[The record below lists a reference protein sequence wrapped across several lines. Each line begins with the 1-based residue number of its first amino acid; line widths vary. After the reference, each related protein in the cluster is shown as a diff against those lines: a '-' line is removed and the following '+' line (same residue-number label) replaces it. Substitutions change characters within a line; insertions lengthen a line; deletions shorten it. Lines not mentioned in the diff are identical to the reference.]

1 MSDFIRVIRY
11 ILPFK
16 GYALLNI
23 LSNILAVFFSLF
35 SLVMV
40 GPFLEILFGT
50 KEVNIAAEP
59 KVELSNLKDSLIDFF
74 YYQLQMI
81 IDQHGK
87 LDALLFICILVAT
100 FIFLKNLFRFLGLY
114 FMAPIRNGVI
124 RDIRNQLFS
133 KITVLPLGY
142 FSEEKKGDILTR
154 VTSDVQEIEWSILS
168 VLEATFREPVAF
180 AAYLMAM
187 LMISPMLTLFVFT
200 ILPITGVIIARV
212 AKSLKK
218 SSHDAQAKLSLLMSI
233 IEETI
238 SGLRIVKGFN
248 AIRFQNQKFQR
259 ENQAHF
265 NLMNKVLRRKD
276 LSSPLAEFLSILV
289 VCVVLYVGGRLV
301 LGGQGDLQPQAF
313 IVFMVIFSQIIPP
326 TRAFASAF
334 YNIQKGMASVERV
347 NRILFAH
354 NDIEETANPKE
365 LNNFKD
371 AITFKKVDF
380 AYAEQLVL
388 KNINFELP
396 KGKVLALVGAS
407 GAGKSTIADLIP
419 RFYDVTKGE
428 ILLDGVN
435 IQDYRLEDLRK
446 LMGIVSQEAIL
457 FNDTVFNNIAF
468 GIDREVSLK
477 EVIHAAKVANA
488 HDFIM
493 QFSNGY
499 DTLVG
504 DRGGK
509 LSGGE
514 RQRLTIARA
523 VLKNPPILILDE
535 ATSSLDAASEKLVQ
549 DALLKLMQ
557 NRTSIVIAHRL
568 STIQFADEILVMKRG
583 EIVEQGSHQELID
596 QDGTYQQLVKLQ
608 AF

>member
-1 MSDFIRVIRY
+1 MSDFFRVIRY

-23 LSNILAVFFSLF
+23 ISNILAVFFSLF

-40 GPFLEILFGT
+40 GPFLEILFET
-50 KEVNIAAEP
+50 KEVNIAAKP
-59 KVELSNLKDSLIDFF
+59 VVTLSNLKDSLIDFF
-74 YYQLQMI
+74 YYQLQSI
-81 IDQHGK
+81 IDQYGK

-124 RDIRNQLFS
+124 RDIRNQLFQ
-133 KITVLPLGY
+133 KVTILPLGY

-180 AAYLMAM
+180 AAYLTAM

-200 ILPITGVIIARV
+200 ILPLTGILIARV

-218 SSHDAQAKLSLLMSI
+218 SSLEAQSKLSLLMSI
-233 IEETI
+233 IDETI

-248 AIRFQNQKFQR
+248 AISFQNRKFQR

-289 VCVVLYVGGRLV
+289 VCVVLYIGGRIV
-301 LGGQGDLQPQAF
+301 LGGESDLQPQSF

-326 TRAFASAF
+326 ARSFAMAFF
-334 YNIQKGMASVERV
+334 NIQKGMASVERV
-347 NRILFAH
+347 HKILDAY
-354 NDIEETANPKE
+354 NEIVETTNPQV
-365 LNNFKD
+365 LNNFKESL
-371 AITFKKVDF
+371 TFNKVSF
-380 AYAEQLVL
+380 GYESQLVL
-388 KNINFELP
+388 KNVSFVLP

-419 RFYDVTKGE
+419 RFYDVNQGSV
-428 ILLDGVN
+428 LLDG
-435 IQDYRLEDLRK
+435 IDIREYRLEDLRK

-468 GIDREVSLK
+468 GIEREVSQK
-477 EVIHAAKVANA
+477 EVVHAAKVANA

-493 QFSNGY
+493 KLSNGY
-499 DTLVG
+499 NTLVG
-504 DRGGK
+504 DRGSK

-549 DALLKLMQ
+549 DALFKLMQ

-568 STIQFADEILVMKRG
+568 STIQFADEILVMKGG
-583 EIVEQGSHQELID
+583 EVVEQGTHQELLAKE
-596 QDGTYQQLVKLQ
+596 GTYEQLVKLQ

>member
-1 MSDFIRVIRY
+1 MSDFLRVIRY

-23 LSNILAVFFSLF
+23 TFNILAVFFSLF

-40 GPFLEILFGT
+40 GPFLEILFET
-50 KEVNIAAEP
+50 KEVNIAEAP
-59 KVELSNLKDSLIDFF
+59 VVELSNIKDSLVDFF
-74 YYQLQMI
+74 YFQLQSI
-81 IDQHGK
+81 IVQYGK

-124 RDIRNQLFS
+124 RDIRNQLFT
-133 KITVLPLGY
+133 KITSLPLGY
-142 FSEEKKGDILTR
+142 FSEEKKGDILTKA
-154 VTSDVQEIEWSILS
+154 TSDVQEIEWSILS
-168 VLEATFREPVAF
+168 VLESTFREPVAF
-180 AAYLMAM
+180 AAYLTAM

-200 ILPITGVIIARV
+200 ILPLTGIIIAQV

-218 SSHDAQAKLSLLMSI
+218 NSHDAQSKLSLLMSI
-233 IEETI
+233 IDETI

-248 AIRFQNQKFQR
+248 AIPFQNRKFQN
-259 ENQAHF
+259 ENQSHF
-265 NLMNKVLRRKD
+265 DLMNKVLRRKD

-289 VCVVLYVGGRLV
+289 VCIVLYIGGRMV
-301 LGGQGDLQPQAF
+301 LNGQGDLQPQGF

-326 TRAFASAF
+326 AKSFATAFF
-334 YNIQKGMASVERV
+334 NIQKGMASVERI
-347 NRILFAH
+347 NKILDAH
-354 NDIEETANPKE
+354 NDIEESINPQV
-365 LNNFKD
+365 LNNFNES
-371 AITFKKVDF
+371 ITFNKVSF
-380 AYAEQLVL
+380 AYEQQLVL
-388 KNINFELP
+388 KNINFVVK
-396 KGKVLALVGAS
+396 KGQILALVGAS

-419 RFYDVTKGE
+419 RFYDVGE
-428 ILLDGVN
+428 GAVMIDGVD
-435 IQDYRLEDLRK
+435 IKQYRLEDLRK

-457 FNDTVFNNIAF
+457 FNDTVLNNIAF
-468 GIDREVSLK
+468 GIERKVELK
-477 EVIHAAKVANA
+477 EVIQAAKVANA
-488 HDFIM
+488 HDFITKL
-493 QFSNGY
+493 SNGY

-504 DRGGK
+504 DRGSK

-535 ATSSLDAASEKLVQ
+535 ATSSLDAASERLVQ
-549 DALLKLMQ
+549 DALFKLMQ

-568 STIQFADEILVMKRG
+568 STIQFADEILVMKNG
-583 EIVEQGSHQELID
+583 AVVEQGTHQELLTKG
-596 QDGTYQQLVKLQ
+596 GTYEQLVKLQ

>member
-1 MSDFIRVIRY
+1 MSDFLRVIRY

-16 GYALLNI
+16 GYAALNI
-23 LSNILAVFFSLF
+23 ISNILAVFFSLF

-40 GPFLEILFGT
+40 GPFLEILFET
-50 KEVNIAAEP
+50 KEVNI
-59 KVELSNLKDSLIDFF
+59 VEKPVVTFSNIKDSLVDFF
-74 YYQLQMI
+74 YYQLQTI
-81 IDQHGK
+81 IDQYGK

-124 RDIRNQLFS
+124 RDIRNQLFT
-133 KITVLPLGY
+133 KITSLPLGY
-142 FSEEKKGDILTR
+142 FSEEKKGDILTK

-168 VLEATFREPVAF
+168 VLESTFREPVAF
-180 AAYLMAM
+180 AAYLTAM

-200 ILPITGVIIARV
+200 ILPLTGIIIAQV

-218 SSHDAQAKLSLLMSI
+218 NSHDAQSKLSLLMSI
-233 IEETI
+233 IDETI

-248 AIRFQNQKFQR
+248 AIPFQNRKFQN
-259 ENQAHF
+259 ENQSHF
-265 NLMNKVLRRKD
+265 DLMNKVLRRKD

-289 VCVVLYVGGRLV
+289 VCIVLYIGGRMV
-301 LGGQGDLQPQAF
+301 LNGQGDLQPQGF

-326 TRAFASAF
+326 AKSFATAFF
-334 YNIQKGMASVERV
+334 NIQKGMASVERI
-347 NRILFAH
+347 NKILDAH
-354 NDIEETANPKE
+354 NDIEESTNPQV
-365 LNNFKD
+365 LNNFNES
-371 AITFKKVDF
+371 ITFNKVSF
-380 AYAEQLVL
+380 AYEQQLVL
-388 KNINFELP
+388 KNINFVVK
-396 KGKVLALVGAS
+396 KGQILALVGAS

-419 RFYDVTKGE
+419 RFYDVDEGE
-428 ILLDGVN
+428 VMIDGVD
-435 IQDYRLEDLRK
+435 IKQYRLEDLRK

-468 GIDREVSLK
+468 GIERKIERK
-477 EVIHAAKVANA
+477 EVVQAAKVANA

-493 QFSNGY
+493 QLSNGY

-504 DRGGK
+504 DRGSK

-535 ATSSLDAASEKLVQ
+535 ATSSLDAASERLVQ
-549 DALLKLMQ
+549 DALFKLMQ

-568 STIQFADEILVMKRG
+568 STIQFADEILVMKNG
-583 EIVEQGSHQELID
+583 AVVEQGTHQELLTKG
-596 QDGTYQQLVKLQ
+596 GTYEQLVKLQ

>member
-16 GYALLNI
+16 GYAVLNI

-59 KVELSNLKDSLIDFF
+59 VVELSNLKDSLVDFF

-81 IDQHGK
+81 IDQYGK
-87 LDALLFICILVAT
+87 LDALLFICIMVAT

-124 RDIRNQLFS
+124 RDIRNQLFN
-133 KITVLPLGY
+133 KITVLPLSY

-180 AAYLMAM
+180 AAYLTAM
-187 LMISPMLTLFVFT
+187 LMISPVLTLFVFT
-200 ILPITGVIIARV
+200 ILPITGIIIARV

-218 SSHDAQAKLSLLMSI
+218 SSHDAQSKLSLLMSI
-233 IEETI
+233 IDETI

-248 AIRFQNQKFQR
+248 AISFQNRKFQK
-259 ENQAHF
+259 ENHSHF
-265 NLMNKVLRRKD
+265 TLMNKVLRRKD
-276 LSSPLAEFLSILV
+276 LSSPLSEFLSILV
-289 VCVVLYVGGRLV
+289 VCIVLYIGGRMV
-301 LGGQGDLQPQAF
+301 LGGQGDLEPQAF

-326 TRAFASAF
+326 ARAFASAF
-334 YNIQKGMASVERV
+334 YNIQKGMASVERI
-347 NRILFAH
+347 NKILYAH
-354 NDIEETANPKE
+354 NDIEEIPNPKE
-365 LNNFKD
+365 LNNFKES
-371 AITFKKVDF
+371 ITFNNVRF
-380 AYAEQLVL
+380 AYEEQLVL
-388 KNINFELP
+388 KNINFVLT
-396 KGKVLALVGAS
+396 KGKALALVGAS

-419 RFYDVTKGE
+419 RFYDVTQGK
-428 ILLDGVN
+428 ILLDGVD
-435 IQDYRLEDLRK
+435 IKEYRLEDLRK

-468 GIDREVSLK
+468 GIEREVTLK
-477 EVIHAAKVANA
+477 EVIYAAKVANA
-488 HDFIM
+488 HNFIM
-493 QFSNGY
+493 QLANGY

-504 DRGGK
+504 DRGSK

-549 DALLKLMQ
+549 DALFKLMQ

-583 EIVEQGSHQELID
+583 EVVEQGTHQELLKKE
-596 QDGTYQQLVKLQ
+596 GTYQQLVKLQ

>member
-50 KEVNIAAEP
+50 KEVNIAAKP
-59 KVELSNLKDSLIDFF
+59 VVELSNLKDSLVDFF
-74 YYQLQMI
+74 YYQLQTI
-81 IDQHGK
+81 IDQYGK
-87 LDALLFICILVAT
+87 LDALLFICIIVAT

-142 FSEEKKGDILTR
+142 FSEEKKGDIMTR
-154 VTSDVQEIEWSILS
+154 VTSDVQEIEWGILS

-180 AAYLMAM
+180 AAYLTAM
-187 LMISPMLTLFVFT
+187 LMISPVLTLFVFT
-200 ILPITGVIIARV
+200 ILPITGIIIARV

-218 SSHDAQAKLSLLMSI
+218 SSHDAQSKLSLLMSI
-233 IEETI
+233 IDETI

-248 AIRFQNQKFQR
+248 AISFQNRKFQK

-265 NLMNKVLRRKD
+265 TLMNRVLRRKD

-289 VCVVLYVGGRLV
+289 VCVVLYIGGRMV
-301 LGGQGDLQPQAF
+301 LGGEGDLQPQAF

-326 TRAFASAF
+326 ARAFASAF
-334 YNIQKGMASVERV
+334 YNIQKGMASVERI
-347 NRILFAH
+347 NKILYAH
-354 NDIEETANPKE
+354 NDIVDTSNPKE
-365 LNNFKD
+365 LNNFNH
-371 AITFKKVDF
+371 AISFNKVSF
-380 AYAEQLVL
+380 AYEQQLVL
-388 KNINFELP
+388 KNINFVLQ
-396 KGKVLALVGAS
+396 KGKALALVGAS

-419 RFYDVTKGE
+419 RFYDVTDGE
-428 ILLDGVN
+428 ILLDG
-435 IQDYRLEDLRK
+435 IDIRKYRLEDLRK

-468 GIDREVSLK
+468 GIEREVTRK
-477 EVIHAAKVANA
+477 EVVHAAKVANA
-488 HDFIM
+488 HDFIV
-493 QFSNGY
+493 QLSNGY

-504 DRGGK
+504 DRGSK

-535 ATSSLDAASEKLVQ
+535 ATSSLDAVSEKLVQ
-549 DALLKLMQ
+549 DALFKLMQ

-568 STIQFADEILVMKRG
+568 STIQFADEILVMRRG
-583 EIVEQGSHQELID
+583 EIVEQGTHQELLEKE
-596 QDGTYQQLVKLQ
+596 GTYQQLVKLQ